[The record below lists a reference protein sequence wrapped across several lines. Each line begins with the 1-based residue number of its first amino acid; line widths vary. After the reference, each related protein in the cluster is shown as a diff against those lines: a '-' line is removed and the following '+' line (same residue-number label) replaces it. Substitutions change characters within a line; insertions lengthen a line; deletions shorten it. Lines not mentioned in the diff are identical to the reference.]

1 MKDSRLIILLFTG
14 IFVMASCSSGQK
26 YSMKKLKTRE
36 DTASYYLGVAYGNS
50 MKQENVDHIFQ
61 ADAFG
66 KGVNDAIESDTMP
79 VPLMEIQLFL
89 NTFFSE
95 IQQEQQTLKEEQLA
109 LEYEDY
115 IAENKAFLA
124 ENATKDSVV
133 TLPNG
138 LQYVIME
145 EGFGPRPTGTDEIKF
160 HYTGWLIDG
169 TKFDSSYDNGEPAVY
184 PVNGL
189 IPGWSEIIK
198 MMPVGSKWKVWI
210 PAELAYGSN
219 SPQGS
224 NIIPFS
230 TLVFEIDLIEINTE
244 E

>member
-1 MKDSRLIILLFTG
+1 MKDSRLVILLVTG
-14 IFVMASCSSGQK
+14 IFVMASCSNGYK

-36 DTASYYLGVAYGNS
+36 DTASYYLGIAYGTS

-66 KGVNDAIESDTMP
+66 KGANDAIESDTMP
-79 VPLMEIQLFL
+79 VSLMEIQLFL
-89 NTFFSE
+89 NTYFSE
-95 IQQEQQTLKEEQLA
+95 IQQEQQVLREEELA

-115 IAENKAFLA
+115 IAENKAYLE
-124 ENATKDSVV
+124 ENAKKDSVV

-138 LQYVIME
+138 LQYIILE
-145 EGFGPRPTGTDEIKF
+145 EGSGPRPAGTDEIKF

-169 TKFDSSYDNGEPAVY
+169 TVFDSSYDRGEPAVF

-198 MMPVGSKWKVWI
+198 MMPVGSKWKVWV
-210 PAELAYGSN
+210 PADLAYGSS

-230 TLVFEIDLIEINTE
+230 TLIFEIDLIEIIPE